1 MGFLFVAAEWHTAC
15 DLPDMPL
22 QSDAKTHRSAQFL
35 PPRRANQESE
45 TQSFGS
51 FPWWAAVL
59 LLVLITSR
67 AGAVQVQDIAR
78 LRGAEG
84 LPVIGVGL
92 VTGLPGTGD
101 SELGPAHRMAREVI
115 LRLADDTTSL
125 ADLDGVDSIAL
136 VMIHGRIPEN
146 GAVAGDRID
155 VTVSTID
162 RSASLR
168 GGFLQI
174 AILHDPLPPQVG
186 STLQPGQPVPAG
198 TGIYGLASGPI
209 IIEGD
214 EPGTVGRVR
223 SGLHLTRDVT
233 PNIFNQAGQVELVLN
248 DANASWSVARNVAA
262 LINGLGPLGQ
272 DIEIARA
279 VSPKSVVVAVP
290 APERTRPAGF
300 LSRILESYIDASQ
313 VTSGAKVR
321 INQHTQTIVID
332 ADVEFTP
339 AALSVRGL
347 RIAGYSPPLPAEDLI
362 PQPIN
367 ERFVALDPQRRDE
380 RARLQDLVD
389 AFNTVN
395 VPFSDQADAI
405 RELHR
410 SGNLHAQL
418 EDVH

>member
-1 MGFLFVAAEWHTAC
+1 
-15 DLPDMPL
+15 MPRFR
-22 QSDAKTHRSAQFL
+22 ATKTPNSAQFL
-35 PPRRANQESE
+35 PERRAGRAVEPQG
-45 TQSFGS
+45 QRSFT
-51 FPWWAAVL
+51 WWVALL
-59 LLVLITSR
+59 LLVLLTAR
-67 AGAVQVQDIAR
+67 AGAVQIQDVAR

-84 LPVIGVGL
+84 LPIIGVGL

-101 SELGPAHRMAREVI
+101 AEIGPAHRMAREVI
-115 LRLADDTTSL
+115 LRLADDTTHL
-125 ADLDGVDSIAL
+125 DDLDGVDSLAL
-136 VMIHGRIPEN
+136 VMIHGRIPPN
-146 GAVAGDRID
+146 GAVSGDRVD

-162 RSASLR
+162 RSVSLE

-174 AILHDPLPPQVG
+174 AIMHDPLPPQVG
-186 STLQPGQPVPAG
+186 GGLEPGRPLPPG

-223 SGLHLTRDVT
+223 GGLHLTRDVT
-233 PNIFNQAGQVELVLN
+233 PNIFNAAGQVELVLN

-272 DIEIARA
+272 DVEIATA

-290 APERTRPAGF
+290 APERRRPAGF
-300 LSRILESYIDASQ
+300 LARILESFIDASQ
-313 VTSGAKVR
+313 VTTGAKVR

-332 ADVEFTP
+332 GNVEFTP
-339 AALSVRGL
+339 TAISVRGL
-347 RIAGYSPPLPAEDLI
+347 QIAAFRPPLPAEEI
-362 PQPIN
+362 APQPVVD
-367 ERFVALDPQRRDE
+367 RFVALDPNNRDE
-380 RARLQDLVD
+380 RALLQDLVND
-389 AFNTVN
+389 LNLLNVAFD
-395 VPFSDQADAI
+395 DQANLI